1 VAVCQGSALAQFF
14 TLAAQN
20 PMTIPVAHNGQ
31 QGSNAAEDTIEVV
44 DPDPSWPDQFV
55 AEARAIG
62 EALRPLAPRIE
73 HFGSTAIPNLPA
85 KPIIDILII
94 LGDFSIWPRLLAP
107 LSSLGYIYWAENP
120 RTDRMFFVK
129 GMPPFGRRR
138 SHHVHVRA
146 PADTSELVFRDWLR
160 GHPADAA
167 RYAKV
172 KYELVKRFKSDR
184 EAYTSAKSEFIQE
197 TLTQAKISFTRQEY
211 S

>member
-1 VAVCQGSALAQFF
+1 
-14 TLAAQN
+14 
-20 PMTIPVAHNGQ
+20 MTMPVTHSGQ
-31 QGSNAAEDTIEVV
+31 QWSNSAEDTIEVV
-44 DPDPSWPDQFV
+44 DPDLSWPDQFV

-62 EALRPLAPRIE
+62 EALRPLEPRIE

-85 KPIIDILII
+85 KPIIDIFII
-94 LGDFSIWPRLLAP
+94 LGDVSIWPRLLAP
-107 LSSLGYIYWAENP
+107 LSSLGYIYWDENP

-146 PADTSELVFRDWLR
+146 PADTTELDFRDWLR

-172 KYELVKRFKSDR
+172 KYELVGRFKSDR
-184 EAYTSAKSEFIQE
+184 EAYTAAKGEFIQQI
-197 TLTQAKISFTRQEY
+197 LTQAKIY
-211 S
+211 G